1 MHILQEVLKEMHRQ
15 RVTTHCLAAR
25 AWRKTG
31 LGRSTVYRFVNGGD
45 VSVANC
51 QKILA
56 ALDLELAVQT
66 RSKTR
71 KQKAR
76 SGRLPGFVS

>member
-1 MHILQEVLKEMHRQ
+1 MHILKAALHEMFRQ
-15 RVTTHCLAAR
+15 DLTVHALAEIA
-25 AWRKTG
+25 KQKYG
-31 LGRSTVYRFVNGGD
+31 VGRSTVYRWVNGGD